1 MDLIEG
7 TWPINV
13 GIITSSSS
21 LFLLCHSR
29 TKVRAVILRRPLT
42 PQSWIPEQNA
52 SAQNQEATNEPVRN
66 GYADCR
72 SPTSDFSRYPSLYNN
87 ILRRFLVNML
97 MSSHP
102 VSCSVREYQKNS

>member
-29 TKVRAVILRRPLT
+29 TKVRAIILRRPLT

-72 SPTSDFSRYPSLYNN
+72 SPTSDFSR
-87 ILRRFLVNML
+87 
-97 MSSHP
+97 
-102 VSCSVREYQKNS
+102 CSVREYQKNSYIVHYEHRSIMRPMSTPEVKV